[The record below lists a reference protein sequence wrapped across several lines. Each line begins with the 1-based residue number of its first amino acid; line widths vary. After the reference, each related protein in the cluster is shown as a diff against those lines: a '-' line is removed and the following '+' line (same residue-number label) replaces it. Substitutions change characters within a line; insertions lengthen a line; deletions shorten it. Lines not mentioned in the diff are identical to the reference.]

1 MTTFSLL
8 IFGIMGIVA
17 IKVIGD
23 TVAKIVGAKNPKKK
37 SK

>member
-1 MTTFSLL
+1 MTFSLI

-23 TVAKIVGAKNPKKK
+23 IVVKIISAKNPKKK

>member
-1 MTTFSLL
+1 MFFEIL

-23 TVAKIVGAKNPKKK
+23 IVVKIIGAKNPKKK